1 MPPLRSGEKSPSP
14 FSDRFFE
21 IAGLLLL
28 ALAVFLALALWTHH
42 PEDPSW
48 NARVS
53 PDWKIRNYGGTMGSY
68 LGGGAVQL
76 LGSFAA
82 LLPVGLFLWGLS
94 VFAEIRVWRSGWPAL
109 GWLIAVLSAEG
120 LFYKLFS
127 VDPLFGKSAL
137 PGGMVGYGVSA
148 MLGGTLGG
156 AGSAI
161 VLAAAFLAALTATT
175 GLSFGQPTAFAAK
188 GSAWVLR
195 QAAWLSRKAGFAVGS
210 RLLSVGKQLW
220 MTGGDWA
227 WAAGKGL
234 GRKTRK
240 IRNSPAQWEIYPE
253 IEEPEPEFALGE
265 GAPEGNA
272 EKVPLRLEEDGG
284 NLVRGRN
291 GNDFRANA
299 EEPWFG
305 LRPPQSGDAVS
316 SPAFPGPAAE
326 EKSRN
331 GHEGAEPGETHET
344 GPAGEADL
352 MVMSPPESPPRSQE
366 VPLSAKSASPGQG
379 NVETPAVVPPRKKQ
393 ALRIGRERAGRE
405 GTKEAAK
412 GPAPVPQPIVS
423 AGFSE
428 TPPPPVSGPSSAADL
443 EDVAE
448 VERIGA
454 EEPALQETE
463 PNSAEGDKGRDV
475 VVHHAGAMGEAD
487 IVRIKDEALVAEDL
501 SRPAAL
507 RRTKK
512 REPATCVLPPI
523 DSLSDPPAGG
533 IIVDEAAI
541 RENSIILEQTLREFS
556 VEGRVTEVKT
566 GPVITV
572 YEFAPAAGVKV
583 AKIASLSDDLA
594 RALSAISVRIVAPIP
609 GKSVVGIELPN
620 QKRNAVYLKE
630 IFSSREFQRADD
642 RLTLALGKDILGR
655 TTLTDLAKI
664 PHLLIA
670 GTTGS
675 GKSVSLN
682 MMICSL
688 IVRCMPREL
697 QLVMIDPKMLEF
709 SVYEGLP
716 HLLVPVIT
724 DSKKAASALRGLVAE
739 MERRYLRMSKTG
751 VRNIESY
758 NALFAR
764 ELGEKEAKRRL
775 SRPLSEDAGGDV
787 DDAPDFM
794 PYIVVVIDELA
805 DLMMVSSREVED
817 TMIRLAQMAR
827 AAGIHLVVATQRP
840 SVDVLTGLI
849 KANFPS
855 RIALRVATRTD
866 SRTIIDANGAER
878 LLGKGDMLFLP
889 PGAGA
894 AVRIHGGY
902 VSEEEIKS
910 LVAHWG
916 EQGPAAYHND
926 FLVEKESFAEKND
939 ALAEE
944 LDDRYDDAIALVART
959 REASISLIQRYLRIG
974 YNRAARLIE
983 RMEREGIIGP
993 SDGVKRRQVLI
1004 PEVPGNADDR
1014 AEAG

>member
-1 MPPLRSGEKSPSP
+1 MTPLRSGEKPPSL

-28 ALAVFLALALWTHH
+28 ALAVFFALALWTHH
-42 PEDPSW
+42 PDDPSW
-48 NARVS
+48 NARVN
-53 PDWKIRNYGGTMGSY
+53 PDWKIRNYGGAVGSY

-76 LGSFAA
+76 LGSFAT

-94 VFAEIRVWRSGWPAL
+94 VFAEIRVWRSGWPTL
-109 GWLIAVLSAEG
+109 GWLIAALSAEG
-120 LFYKLFS
+120 LFYKLLS

-148 MLGGTLGG
+148 MLRGTLGG

-175 GLSFGQPTAFAAK
+175 GLSFGQLTAFVAK
-188 GSAWVLR
+188 GPTWFFR
-195 QAAWLSRKAGFAVGS
+195 QAAWFSRKAGFAAGS

-220 MTGGDWA
+220 TAGGDWTR
-227 WAAGKGL
+227 AAGKGL
-234 GRKTRK
+234 RRKTHK
-240 IRNSPAQWEIYPE
+240 IRISPSQWEIYPE
-253 IEEPEPEFALGE
+253 IEEAEPEFALGE
-265 GAPEGNA
+265 GTPEGSA
-272 EKVPLRLEEDGG
+272 EKVSLRLEADGG
-284 NLVRGRN
+284 NRVRGRN
-291 GNDFRANA
+291 GNNLRANA
-299 EEPWFG
+299 EEPRLG
-305 LRPPQSGDAVS
+305 LMPPQSGAAVS
-316 SPAFPGPAAE
+316 SPAFPGPAVE

-331 GHEGAEPGETHET
+331 GHEGAEPGEPHET
-344 GPAGEADL
+344 VPAREADQT
-352 MVMSPPESPPRSQE
+352 VMSLPESPPRSQE
-366 VPLSAKSASPGQG
+366 ALFSAISAPPIQRYVENPAAVPL
-379 NVETPAVVPPRKKQ
+379 RKKQ
-393 ALRIGRERAGRE
+393 ALRIGRERAARE
-405 GTKEAAK
+405 STKEAAK
-412 GPAPVPQPIVS
+412 GPDPVPQPIAS

-428 TPPPPVSGPSSAADL
+428 MPPPSVSGPSSAANL

-448 VERIGA
+448 VERVGA
-454 EEPALQETE
+454 GEPALQETE
-463 PNSAEGDKGRDV
+463 PNSAERDKGWEVMVR
-475 VVHHAGAMGEAD
+475 HAGAMGEAD
-487 IVRIKDEALVAEDL
+487 IVRIEDEALVSEPL
-501 SRPAAL
+501 SRQIEP
-507 RRTKK
+507 RRVKK
-512 REPATCVLPPI
+512 RETATCVLPFI
-523 DSLSDPPAGG
+523 DTFSDPPAGG
-533 IIVDEAAI
+533 SIVDEAVI
-541 RENSIILEQTLREFS
+541 RENSILLERTLREFS
-556 VEGRVTEVKT
+556 VEGKVTEVKT

-594 RALSAISVRIVAPIP
+594 RALSAINVRIVAPIP

-630 IFSSREFQRADD
+630 IFSSREFQGADD

-688 IVRCMPREL
+688 VVRCMPREVR
-697 QLVMIDPKMLEF
+697 LVMIDPKMLEF

-724 DSKKAASALRGLVAE
+724 DPKKAASALRGLVAE
-739 MERRYLRMSKTG
+739 MERRYLRMSKMG

-758 NALFAR
+758 NALFTR

-775 SRPLSEDAGGDV
+775 SRPLSDDVGWDA
-787 DDAPDFM
+787 DDALDFM

-817 TMIRLAQMAR
+817 MMIRLAQMAR

-866 SRTIIDANGAER
+866 SRTIMDANGAER

-889 PGAGA
+889 PGAGGT
-894 AVRIHGGY
+894 VRIHGGY
-902 VSEEEIKS
+902 VSEEEIRR
-910 LVAHWG
+910 LVAHWV

-926 FLVEKESFAEKND
+926 LLVEKVSFAGEND

-959 REASISLIQRYLRIG
+959 REASISLIQRHLRIG
-974 YNRAARLIE
+974 YNRAARMIE
-983 RMEREGIIGP
+983 RMVREGVIGP

-1004 PEVPGNADDR
+1004 PEVSGNADDPAR
-1014 AEAG
+1014 ID

>member
-1 MPPLRSGEKSPSP
+1 MKWPKIAASREKRLMPPLRSGEKSPSS
-14 FSDRFFE
+14 FSDRFLE

-53 PDWKIRNYGGTMGSY
+53 PDWKIRNYGGAVGSH

-94 VFAEIRVWRSGWPAL
+94 VFAEIRFWRSGWPAL

-127 VDPLFGKSAL
+127 FDPLFGKSAL

-148 MLGGTLGG
+148 MLGGALGG
-156 AGSAI
+156 AGSVI

-175 GLSFGQPTAFAAK
+175 GLSFGQLAAFAAK
-188 GSAWVLR
+188 GPAWVLR
-195 QAAWLSRKAGFAVGS
+195 QAAWLSRKAGFAAGS
-210 RLLSVGKQLW
+210 RLLSAGKQLW
-220 MTGGDWA
+220 TAGGGWTR
-227 WAAGKGL
+227 AAGKGL
-234 GRKTRK
+234 RGKMRK

-253 IEEPEPEFALGE
+253 IE
-265 GAPEGNA
+265 A
-272 EKVPLRLEEDGG
+272 ETVPLRLEADRGNLDGG
-284 NLVRGRN
+284 WN
-291 GNDFRANA
+291 GSDSRANA
-299 EEPWFG
+299 EEPRLG
-305 LRPPQSGDAVS
+305 LRPPQSDAAVS

-326 EKSRN
+326 EKSQNR
-331 GHEGAEPGETHET
+331 HEGAEPGETHET
-344 GPAGEADL
+344 GAAGEADL
-352 MVMSPPESPPRSQE
+352 KVMSSPEPPPRSQE
-366 VPLSAKSASPGQG
+366 APLSAKNAPPVQSS
-379 NVETPAVVPPRKKQ
+379 VETPVVVPPRKKQ
-393 ALRIGRERAGRE
+393 ALRIGRERAVRE
-405 GTKEAAK
+405 STKEAAK
-412 GPAPVPQPIVS
+412 GSAPVPQPIVS
-423 AGFSE
+423 EGFSE

-454 EEPALQETE
+454 EEPALQETD

-475 VVHHAGAMGEAD
+475 MVRHAGTMGEAD
-487 IVRIKDEALVAEDL
+487 IVRIEDEALITEDI
-501 SRPAAL
+501 SRPIAP
-507 RRTKK
+507 RRAKK
-512 REPATCVLPPI
+512 PGAATCVLPPI
-523 DSLSDPPAGG
+523 DMLSDPPAGG
-533 IIVDEAAI
+533 IIVEEAAI
-541 RENSIILEQTLREFS
+541 RENSILLEQTLREFS

-620 QKRNAVYLKE
+620 QRRNAVYLKE

-688 IVRCMPREL
+688 VVRCMPREVR
-697 QLVMIDPKMLEF
+697 LVMIDPKMLEF

-724 DSKKAASALRGLVAE
+724 DPKKAASALRGLVVE
-739 MERRYLRMSKTG
+739 MERRYLRMSKMG

-775 SRPLSEDAGGDV
+775 SRPLSEDAGGDL

-817 TMIRLAQMAR
+817 MMIRLAQMAR
-827 AAGIHLVVATQRP
+827 AAGLHLVVATQRP

-866 SRTIIDANGAER
+866 SRTIMDANGAER

-889 PGAGA
+889 PGGGA

-902 VSEEEIKS
+902 VSEEEIKR
-910 LVAHWG
+910 LVAHWV
-916 EQGPAAYHND
+916 EQGPAAYHNEL
-926 FLVEKESFAEKND
+926 LVEKELSAEENG

-959 REASISLIQRYLRIG
+959 REASISLIQRHLRIG

-1004 PEVPGNADDR
+1004 PKVPGDADDP
-1014 AEAG
+1014 AELD